1 MLPQGQNNVNS
12 IQCRLSAVYMRSVL
26 ENINDRKDLFC
37 SLKSLHS
44 YRILNSDSYFSQS
57 QRQVFQSC

>member
-26 ENINDRKDLFC
+26 ENINDRTYPK
-37 SLKSLHS
+37 
-44 YRILNSDSYFSQS
+44 LNSQLTFSFYS
-57 QRQVFQSC
+57 QYQIQNVFCRHKEIN